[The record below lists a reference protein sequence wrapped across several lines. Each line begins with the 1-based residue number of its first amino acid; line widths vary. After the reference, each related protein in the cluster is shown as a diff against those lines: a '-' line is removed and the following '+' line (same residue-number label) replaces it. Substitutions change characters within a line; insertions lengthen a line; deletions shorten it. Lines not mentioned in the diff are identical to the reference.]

1 MDMWVCVGVYFI
13 HFTFFCRVDVLGPMA
28 LWPHA
33 PIYVLAGL
41 TPAGLGR
48 CLRRA
53 DADDGPAA
61 AAADVNGNGNA
72 GGGGAPPPT
81 EGCLRVAR
89 AVCTRVLDEAGTHG
103 HLRCVPSC
111 RSLAPDI
118 SRKCARVS
126 VCGSLR
132 HLFVFCGVC
141 CLFFFNVF

>member
-103 HLRCVPSC
+103 HLRCVPF
-111 RSLAPDI
+111 LPFLGA
-118 SRKCARVS
+118 
-126 VCGSLR
+126 
-132 HLFVFCGVC
+132 
-141 CLFFFNVF
+141 